1 MDGILS
7 SFQKS
12 LFSQLRS
19 PNRYISSFIL
29 LCAFIPYL
37 ITMNI
42 LLKILNKAFIIT
54 KTKIGSN

>member
-12 LFSQLRS
+12 LFSHLRS
-19 PNRYISSFIL
+19 LNRCVSSFIL

-37 ITMNI
+37 ITMDI